1 MLQGARQR
9 RARPVRGNSSNCCES
24 GAGVWDGAGAGAAAI
39 ASLNG
44 GLHFVVVVAV
54 VVVGRVT
61 VAVRVTV
68 VVVTVAAD
76 EGFRLLKSASS
87 HPAPL
92 VLPHFVSLSRFLL
105 LLHAVF
111 ISL

>member
-44 GLHFVVVVAV
+44 GLHFVVVV
-54 VVVGRVT
+54 GRVT

-87 HPAPL
+87 HPVPL

>member
-24 GAGVWDGAGAGAAAI
+24 GAGVWDGAGAAAI

-44 GLHFVVVVAV
+44 GLHFV

-87 HPAPL
+87 HPVPL

>member
-24 GAGVWDGAGAGAAAI
+24 GAGVWDGAGAAAI

-54 VVVGRVT
+54 VVVARVT

-92 VLPHFVSLSRFLL
+92 VLPHLVSLSRFLL
-105 LLHAVF
+105 LLHAAC